1 MRVKTTWVAGGSGL
15 VGGELLK
22 LLLGSDDFETV
33 VAVGRK
39 PLPIQRLKLRQATVD
54 FADLASFDAL
64 DAPDAAFCCLGTT
77 IKKAGSPEGFRAV
90 DLDAVVTFAR
100 AAKQKGAKVFLHVSS
115 LGADA
120 RSSMLYNRVKGQA
133 EEAVAAL
140 GFESVYAFRPS
151 VLDGERA
158 ESRPMEKVSL
168 VVGRALGPLLGKYRP
183 TLVSSVAEAMVS
195 ACKRPKPGAHVVE
208 RFDR

>member
-1 MRVKTTWVAGGSGL
+1 
-15 VGGELLK
+15 
-22 LLLGSDDFETV
+22 
-33 VAVGRK
+33 
-39 PLPIQRLKLRQATVD
+39 VD